1 MTWCVQV
8 ETQPQHLSLSP
19 APEANPAGSKAEFA
33 KYFSA
38 EIPTSHPHDL
48 DRDNIEELY
57 PAGEEVAH
65 ERLKAFISESILEY
79 QNIRSQV
86 SHQGSNPL
94 APYIANG
101 ILSHRQCVSM
111 ARSVNNNKVMVGNE
125 GVKLWVTEFIWK
137 VCVEGSLQN
146 MLRDLMSERQP
157 LTCFILFYFMV
168 IVTGVLQAH
177 HGVVP

>member
-1 MTWCVQV
+1 VFDQFKMTWCVQV
-8 ETQPQHLSLSP
+8 ETQPQHLTLSP
-19 APEANPAGSKAEFA
+19 APEPNPAGTKAEFA

-48 DRDNIEELY
+48 DRDDIEELY

-65 ERLKAFISESILEY
+65 ERLKAFISDSVLEY
-79 QNIRSQV
+79 HNIRSQV

-137 VCVEGSLQN
+137 VCVKGSLPKCEGTSCQN
-146 MLRDLMSERQP
+146 FSL
-157 LTCFILFYFMV
+157 
-168 IVTGVLQAH
+168 
-177 HGVVP
+177 